1 MATNQASVQ
10 NTPPQADAPA
20 RIAPLRRTD
29 EFDRPV
35 WSVLGVPVDAV
46 DAQGAVAAIERA
58 ARDGERLSFITPN
71 VNFLVRAIRSAEER
85 RRLVD
90 ADLSLVDGAPLVAI
104 GRLLGIKGLTRCA
117 GSDVFD
123 VLRRRPAFAGR
134 RIRVF
139 FFGGREGAA
148 EAAAAALV
156 RENRGLEAA
165 GALNPGFGDIA
176 EISAAPIIDAIN
188 AARPDFLIAALGA
201 SKGQA
206 WIDANLDRLN
216 APVIAHLGAVVDF
229 TAGSISR
236 APVLFR
242 RAGLEWAW
250 RIAAEPSLWRR
261 YWNDACALA
270 AILLTRL
277 LPAISTPRRSGRPA
291 SAGLSAEPGSVRI
304 ALAGDLCADDLG
316 PVRSAFRTAS
326 GGAGDVILDLAD
338 AGAADAAFLGLVL
351 VLEKSLR
358 RRGSAIRIAG
368 ASPALR
374 RLLKAHAM
382 TYAAAPSA
390 APPKADQTADVS
402 IAAAR

>member
-1 MATNQASVQ
+1 MATNPASVQ
-10 NTPPQADAPA
+10 NPAPRADAPA
-20 RIAPLRRTD
+20 RIAPLRQKD

-58 ARDGERLSFITPN
+58 AREGERLSFITPN
-71 VNFLVRAIRSAEER
+71 VNFLVRATRSAEER

-90 ADLSLVDGAPLVAI
+90 ADLSFIDGAPLVAI
-104 GRLLGIKGLTRCA
+104 GRLLGMKGLNRCA

-123 VLRRRPAFAGR
+123 ALRRRPAFAGR

-148 EAAAAALV
+148 EAAAAELA

-165 GALNPGFGDIA
+165 GALNPGFGDI
-176 EISAAPIIDAIN
+176 ESISAAPIIDAIN
-188 AARPDFLIAALGA
+188 AARPDFLIVALGA
-201 SKGQA
+201 AKGQA

-216 APVIAHLGAVVDF
+216 APIVAHLGAVVDF
-229 TAGSISR
+229 TAGSIAR
-236 APVLFR
+236 APLVFR

-270 AILLTRL
+270 AIMLTRL
-277 LPAISTPRRSGRPA
+277 SPALGARRRSGAPA
-291 SAGLSAEPGSVRI
+291 SAVLSAEPALVRI
-304 ALAGDLCADDLG
+304 ALAGDLCADDLEA
-316 PVRSAFRTAS
+316 VRSAFRTAS
-326 GGAGDVILDLAD
+326 RGAGDVVLDFAQ
-338 AGAADAAFLGLVL
+338 AGAVDAAFLGLAL
-351 VLEKSLR
+351 VLEKALR
-358 RRGSAIRIAG
+358 RRGAAIRIAG
-368 ASPALR
+368 ASPAHR

-382 TYAAAPSA
+382 TYEPAASA
-390 APPKADQTADVS
+390 APQAGDGVDVS